1 MDPAVGGPASSSR
14 SLDRGQAGSA
24 SGASSS
30 RSRSKEPSRWRGRRS
45 SETFHVHHVLKII
58 TVGGQASSSR
68 SPDRGQAGSAS
79 GASRPSRQW
88 RQPPMEISRLRRV
101 GGLGFSAMCRTLRLT
116 RSPRV
121 DRPLLRIGGV
131 NLVKQADDDEDVST
145 ETEEMM
151 KEVPGLK
158 GAMLYA
164 RRRRIGKQKLP
175 QTKWTSSSRSRSPQ
189 TNAD

>member
-1 MDPAVGGPASSSR
+1 MARHGVKKEKKEQGEQKMACLADPTVGGPT
-14 SLDRGQAGSA
+14 
-24 SGASSS
+24 SSS
-30 RSRSKEPSRWRGRRS
+30 RSR
-45 SETFHVHHVLKII
+45 
-58 TVGGQASSSR
+58 
-68 SPDRGQAGSAS
+68 DRGQAGSAS

-116 RSPRV
+116 RSSRV

-145 ETEEMM
+145 ETEKMM
-151 KEVPGLK
+151 NEVTGLK

-164 RRRRIGKQKLP
+164 RRRRIEKSYRRRSGRVHREAEAHKP
-175 QTKWTSSSRSRSPQ
+175 TQTKEIQRRRQSSNVNTARGL
-189 TNAD
+189 

>member
-1 MDPAVGGPASSSR
+1 MARIGVKKERKNTEQKKACLADPAAGGP
-14 SLDRGQAGSA
+14 
-24 SGASSS
+24 
-30 RSRSKEPSRWRGRRS
+30 
-45 SETFHVHHVLKII
+45 
-58 TVGGQASSSR
+58 ASSSR

-79 GASRPSRQW
+79 GASRLSRQW

-101 GGLGFSAMCRTLRLT
+101 GGIGFSAMCRTLRLT

-131 NLVKQADDDEDVST
+131 NLVEQADDDEDVST

-164 RRRRIGKQKLP
+164 RRRRIEKKLP
-175 QTKWTSSSRSRSPQ
+175 QTKWTSSSRSRSTQ

>member
-1 MDPAVGGPASSSR
+1 MAFCSRARIADPA
-14 SLDRGQAGSA
+14 
-24 SGASSS
+24 
-30 RSRSKEPSRWRGRRS
+30 
-45 SETFHVHHVLKII
+45 
-58 TVGGQASSSR
+58 VGGQASSSR

-121 DRPLLRIGGV
+121 DRPLLRIGGG

-164 RRRRIGKQKLP
+164 RRRRIETSYRRRSGRVHREAEAHKP
-175 QTKWTSSSRSRSPQ
+175 TQTKGRQIRRQ
-189 TNAD
+189 